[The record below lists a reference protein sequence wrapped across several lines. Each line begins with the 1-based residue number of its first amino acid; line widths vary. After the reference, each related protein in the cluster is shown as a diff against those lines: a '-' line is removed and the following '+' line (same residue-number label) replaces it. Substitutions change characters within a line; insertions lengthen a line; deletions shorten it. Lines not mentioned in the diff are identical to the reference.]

1 MDLLSD
7 LLSFICA
14 VVNSWAGYA
23 TGGVI
28 MALVAFW
35 AMFRQKQ
42 VPRSM
47 GLACH
52 HFSFLCVLSCVAG
65 STSCSASGTR
75 RQAKAEEQLVG
86 IEKHSFPDLKGE
98 IIFSL

>member
-47 GLACH
+47 GLGLP
-52 HFSFLCVLSCVAG
+52 SF
-65 STSCSASGTR
+65 
-75 RQAKAEEQLVG
+75 
-86 IEKHSFPDLKGE
+86 F
-98 IIFSL
+98 FSLRSFMRGGINIMQRFRHKKTSERQKNN